1 MQSFAKAKAAHKKPF
16 AAPEAGWRMFQKS
29 DPLRGLFG
37 VVLSLLLIT
46 LAGRFMIV
54 GKSFLLPII
63 IAVISVY
70 VLIEASDTLRRVPI
84 AGRAPEWARR
94 MLVLVGFLVVAFW
107 LGGVMMS
114 TASQVNA
121 KLPEYQQ
128 NIDRLYSDMTNM
140 LGLSE
145 RPDLDQMIERM
156 RQSLPIREIATAV
169 LSSISSAAGLMFMV
183 LVYATFLMSERGGFA
198 HKIAVALPGERARR
212 ASKIIADV
220 NDAISEYIAVKTLVN
235 AILGVI
241 SFVAMTILGV
251 DFALFWAVLI
261 ALLNYIP
268 YVGSMLG
275 VIFPVVLSM
284 AQFGSIQKTLIVAAL
299 LTAAQIWVG
308 NVLEPRMV
316 GRKVNMSPF
325 VVMVA
330 LALWSSV
337 WGVAG
342 AILAIPL
349 TSIIAII
356 MANFEST
363 RPFAV
368 LLAENV
374 EPFEGQ
380 QREV

>member
-1 MQSFAKAKAAHKKPF
+1 
-16 AAPEAGWRMFQKS
+16 MFREN
-29 DPLRGLFG
+29 DPLRGLMG
-37 VVLSLLLIT
+37 VVLSLLLIA
-46 LAGRFMIV
+46 LVGRFMVV

-70 VLIEASDTLRRVPI
+70 VLLAASNALGRVPV

-94 MLVLVGFLVVAFW
+94 LLVLVGFLVVAFW

-114 TASQVNA
+114 TAAQVSA

-128 NIDRLYSDMTNM
+128 NIDAIYTDVTDMV
-140 LGLSE
+140 GLSD
-145 RPDLDQMIERM
+145 RPDLGVMVERL
-156 RQSLPIREIATAV
+156 RQSLPIRGIATS
-169 LSSISSAAGLMFMV
+169 LLGSISSAAGLLFMV
-183 LVYATFLMSERGGFA
+183 LVYATFLMSERRGFG
-198 HKIAVALPGERARR
+198 HKIAVALPGRR
-212 ASKIIADV
+212 AQRASAIIAEI
-220 NDAISEYIAVKTLVN
+220 NAAISEYIVVKTLVN
-235 AILGVI
+235 TILGLL
-241 SFVAMTILGV
+241 SFVAMTALGV

-261 ALLNYIP
+261 GLLNYIP
-268 YVGSMLG
+268 YVGSIVG

-284 AQFGSIQKTLIVAAL
+284 AQFGSVQKTLVIAAL
-299 LTAAQIWVG
+299 LTAAQMWVG

-316 GRKVNMSPF
+316 GRRINMSPF
-325 VVMVA
+325 VVLVA

-356 MANFEST
+356 MASFEST

-374 EPFEGQ
+374 EPFESTPPAKSA
-380 QREV
+380 